1 MSNLRASF
9 EKIDEYL
16 NGELTG
22 QELSDFKD
30 MMEKHESLAE
40 EVQFQKLANEA
51 IVELNLA
58 DLRKDLKQIS
68 LKQRTASRNKL
79 YGGIAT
85 GIILVSAITYFAI
98 SFKANQ
104 LNVDKAD
111 LSKPVP
117 EASLISSDA
126 QQNDRIE
133 VTPQTLNPEITIQKQ
148 TNIEPIPQTVP
159 SATSNLQI
167 VTDSV
172 TSPPE
177 TIPQGSSNKLVI
189 DQKTEH
195 VLAKNTSKSNTVP
208 CKADAIDAFIHIEP
222 ACKYEKGSGKITIDL
237 ASVKGG
243 KPAYQFSLNDGVDYQ
258 QFPVFEELGSGP
270 ALLLIKDA
278 QGCISRKQLTIP
290 EKNCFK
296 EVILYPL
303 KDETWTAP
311 VISKENE
318 ITITDMQGRIVF
330 EYTYS
335 DNENFIWN
343 GQTTDGQDMPMGQ
356 YYYTIKGDKGKVI
369 NGYISI
375 IR

>member
-22 QELSDFKD
+22 QELSEFKD

-58 DLRKDLKQIS
+58 NLRKELKQIS
-68 LKQRTASRNKL
+68 LKQRTANLNKL
-79 YGGIAT
+79 YGGIAS
-85 GIILVSAITYFAI
+85 GIILVSAIAYFAL
-98 SFKANQ
+98 SPKANLAKSASEAAAISLDTQ
-104 LNVDKAD
+104 Q
-111 LSKPVP
+111 P
-117 EASLISSDA
+117 E
-126 QQNDRIE
+126 RTE
-133 VTPQTLNPEITIQKQ
+133 GTPQTLTSEITTQKQ
-148 TNIEPIPQTVP
+148 TNIEPITQTVP
-159 SATSNLQI
+159 STTSDLQT
-167 VTDSV
+167 VTDSIMLIPA
-172 TSPPE
+172 S
-177 TIPQGSSNKLVI
+177 IPQTSSNKLVT
-189 DQKTEH
+189 DQMTEH
-195 VLAKNTSKSNTVP
+195 VQEKNTNQGDIVP

-243 KPAYQFSLNDGVDYQ
+243 KPGYQFSLNDGADYQ
-258 QFPVFEELGSGP
+258 EFPVFEQLGSGP
-270 ALLLIKDA
+270 AQLLIKDA
-278 QGCISRKQLTIP
+278 QGCISKKQLIIP

-303 KDETWTAP
+303 RDETWEAP
-311 VISKENE
+311 VISKENV
-318 ITITDMQGRIVF
+318 ITIANLQGRIIF

-335 DNENFIWN
+335 DNEIFIWN
-343 GQTTDGQDMPMGQ
+343 GKTPDGQDLPMGQ
-356 YYYTIKGDKGKVI
+356 YSYTIKGDKGKVV

>member
-22 QELSDFKD
+22 QELSEFKE

-58 DLRKDLKQIS
+58 NLRKDLKQIS
-68 LKQRTASRNKL
+68 LKQRTAKLNKL
-79 YGGIAT
+79 YGGIAS
-85 GIILVSAITYFAI
+85 GIILVSAIAYFAL
-98 SFKANQ
+98 SPKTNELKAEKAN
-104 LNVDKAD
+104 LAK
-111 LSKPVP
+111 SPS
-117 EASLISSDA
+117 EASAISSDT
-126 QQNDRIE
+126 QQPERIE
-133 VTPQTLNPEITIQKQ
+133 GTPQTLTSEITTQKKN
-148 TNIEPIPQTVP
+148 NIEPITQTVP
-159 SATSNLQI
+159 TTSDLQTVADSIMLISA
-167 VTDSV
+167 
-172 TSPPE
+172 
-177 TIPQGSSNKLVI
+177 TIPQASSNKLVT
-189 DQKTEH
+189 DQMTEH
-195 VLAKNTSKSNTVP
+195 VPKKNTNQNNIVP

-243 KPAYQFSLNDGVDYQ
+243 KPGYQFSLNDGVDYQ
-258 QFPVFEELGSGP
+258 EFPLFEELSSGP
-270 ALLLIKDA
+270 AQLLIKDA
-278 QGCISRKQLTIP
+278 QGCISKKQLIVP

-303 KDETWTAP
+303 RDETWEAP
-311 VISKENE
+311 VISKENV
-318 ITITDMQGRIVF
+318 ITIANLQGHIIF

-335 DNENFIWN
+335 DNEIFIWN
-343 GQTTDGQDMPMGQ
+343 GKTSDGQDLPMGQ
-356 YYYTIKGDKGKVI
+356 YSYTIKGDKGKVI

>member
-16 NGELTG
+16 NGELTS
-22 QELSDFKD
+22 QELSEFKD

-58 DLRKDLKQIS
+58 DLRKDLKRIS
-68 LKQRTASRNKL
+68 LKQKTASRNKL
-79 YGGIAT
+79 YGGTASV
-85 GIILVSAITYFAI
+85 ILLISAIAYFAL
-98 SFKANQ
+98 SPKAIE
-104 LNVDKAD
+104 LNAEKAE
-111 LSKPVP
+111 LSKPAPQALPIHSNTQQP
-117 EASLISSDA
+117 E
-126 QQNDRIE
+126 RIE
-133 VTPQTLNPEITIQKQ
+133 ATPQLVNSEVTTQKP
-148 TNIEPIPQTVP
+148 TNIEPITQTVP
-159 SATSNLQI
+159 PTPSNLQT
-167 VTDSV
+167 VTDSIM
-172 TSPPE
+172 SPPE
-177 TIPQGSSNKLVI
+177 TTPQASSNKVVNYLM
-189 DQKTEH
+189 TEQ
-195 VLAKNTSKSNTVP
+195 VQEKNTNQSNTVP
-208 CKADAIDAFIHIEP
+208 CEADAIDAFIHIEP

-243 KPAYQFSLNDGVDYQ
+243 KPGYQFSLNNGSDYQ
-258 QFPVFEELGSGP
+258 EFPVFEALGSGP
-270 ALLLIKDA
+270 ALLFIKDA

-318 ITITDMQGRIVF
+318 ITISDMQGSIVF

-343 GQTTDGQDMPMGQ
+343 GRTTGGQDMPMGQ
-356 YYYTIKGDKGKVI
+356 YSYTIKGDKGKVI